1 MPLKDRKHMTP
12 DLTPLPEG
20 QKRAVR
26 ALISGERART
36 YPEAAKV
43 AGVSLGTL
51 YTHLRRVKRNHPVV
65 YKKVQRVRQA
75 QLAVR
80 HHSALLNARAHTRAW
95 FRRVRRNER
104 YFLYGT
110 GVGVGTGPSTTWIL

>member
-1 MPLKDRKHMTP
+1 MHRSDKIPIKDRNRMTL
-12 DLTPLPEG
+12 DLTILPAG
-20 QKRAVR
+20 QKRAVM

-43 AGVSLGTL
+43 GEMSLGTL
-51 YTHLRRVKRNHPVV
+51 YTHLRRVKRNHPEV
-65 YKKVQRVRQA
+65 YQKVRRVRKA

-80 HHSALLNARAHTRAW
+80 HRNALDNARAHTRAW

-104 YFLYGT
+104 FLLLGY
-110 GVGVGTGPSTTWIL
+110 WR